1 MIRAGIDP
9 VYIFG
14 EPHEVKARVASFD
27 GFSGHADRKELER
40 YVESLT
46 GDISSIFVVHGEE
59 ESSLNFAEQLRI
71 LKQGADVVVPEL
83 NESFEV

>member
-27 GFSGHADRKELER
+27 GFSGHADRKELGR

-46 GDISSIFVVHGEE
+46 GDITNIYVNCAASSRARTW
-59 ESSLNFAEQLRI
+59 SS
-71 LKQGADVVVPEL
+71 P
-83 NESFEV
+83 S